1 MRDKVL
7 NLGVL
12 ILLLTGSGLYGAD
25 SANPAS
31 EATTG
36 SGTGIF
42 QNEQDQTSYAIGM
55 SIGRSLT
62 SQNVDVNV
70 EVMFQA
76 IKDVLAKKSPL
87 LSAADFKMTM
97 AALTQAQQKK
107 LQAARKAQTKLQARR
122 QAQDG
127 SKNLAAATAFL
138 EANKVKEG
146 VKVTASGLQYQV
158 IKAGS
163 GPKPKVTD
171 RVRVHY
177 HGTLIDGKVF
187 DSSVNRGRPSEFR
200 VNGVIKGWIEALQL
214 METGAKWKLFIPAE
228 LAYGESGRPSIPPS
242 SALIFEV
249 ELLEI
254 LAK

>member
-7 NLGVL
+7 SLGVL

-25 SANPAS
+25 SAISVS
-31 EATTG
+31 EAGTG

-42 QNEQDQTSYAIGM
+42 QNAKDQTSYAIGM
-55 SIGRSLT
+55 QIGRSLM
-62 SQNVDVNV
+62 SQGVNINVDVL
-70 EVMFQA
+70 FQA
-76 IKDVLAKKSPL
+76 IRDVLEKKEPL
-87 LSAADFKMTM
+87 LSSADFQKTM
-97 AALTQAQQKK
+97 ATFSQSQRKK
-107 LQAARKAQTKLQARR
+107 QQAAKRSQGL
-122 QAQDG
+122 
-127 SKNLAAATAFL
+127 KNRAAAKAFL

-146 VKVTASGLQYQV
+146 VRVTASGLQYQV
-158 IKAGS
+158 IKSGS
-163 GPKPKVTD
+163 GPKPKKTD

-187 DSSVNRGRPSEFR
+187 DSSVNRGTPSEFP

-214 METGAKWKLFIPAE
+214 METGAKWKLFIPPE
-228 LAYGESGRPSIPPS
+228 LAYGEPGRPSIPPN

-254 LAK
+254 LPHQ

>member
-7 NLGVL
+7 SLGVL

-25 SANPAS
+25 IAISVSDAG
-31 EATTG
+31 TG

-42 QNEQDQTSYAIGM
+42 QNAKDQTSYAIGM
-55 SIGRSLT
+55 QIGRSLM
-62 SQNVDVNV
+62 SQGVNINVDVL
-70 EVMFQA
+70 FQA
-76 IKDVLAKKSPL
+76 IRDVLEKKEPL
-87 LSAADFKMTM
+87 LSSADFQKTM
-97 AALTQAQQKK
+97 ATFSQAQRKK
-107 LQAARKAQTKLQARR
+107 QQAAKQSQGL
-122 QAQDG
+122 
-127 SKNLAAATAFL
+127 KNRAAAKAFL

-146 VKVTASGLQYQV
+146 VRVTASGLQYQV
-158 IKAGS
+158 IKSGS
-163 GPKPKVTD
+163 GPKPKKTD

-187 DSSVNRGRPSEFR
+187 DSSVNRGQPEEFR

-214 METGAKWKLFIPAE
+214 METGAKWKLFIPPE
-228 LAYGESGRPSIPPS
+228 LAYGEPGRPSIPPN

-254 LAK
+254 LPHQ